1 MKENLVQR
9 ELMVRYLLNDLSRVE
24 ELQIEESYFTNSAF
38 LRELLAARNELISS
52 YVRGTLNN

>member
-52 YVRGTLNN
+52 YQSCPI